1 MNRGEHID
9 NIENDRNGGAHV
21 NNKFPNLNFACQNV
35 CSLNVSKPSKRMYEK
50 LTSNCGSDIIFI
62 SDNRMNS
69 DKQIAGVNN
78 ITKKLGFMGYS
89 IDHNSSKNSRGVAI
103 IISNKLVY
111 TVLDDFKD
119 DLCNIILMKVQFG
132 TKTIT
137 LGSIYGPNTDDV
149 NFYNHLK
156 IVIGR
161 FKSDFVVIGGDW
173 NATIDSRNGR
183 VNLDTLNTA
192 SIPSARRSGWLNS
205 LMTECNLIDPFRY
218 FFPEAQ
224 EYTYVPYAIDAVNR
238 SRLDFFLIS
247 NDIKEQ
253 CVNCRIPHSLSSL
266 LFDHKQVFLHFKR
279 NNPYKKQMVND
290 VILNDIDI
298 NRIVNVTAIECYVN
312 HLLPSDTVSDLQ
324 IDELKGTVGQAMA
337 LQHEIATCRL
347 SDAMYGADAVNI
359 ARIQELILALNN
371 TIDLLPSLDELQ
383 GMEISCSS
391 DVFLE
396 ILIMAV
402 KGSSLSHQQS
412 FFKIKN
418 AQKIFG
424 TKN

>member
-1 MNRGEHID
+1 
-9 NIENDRNGGAHV
+9 
-21 NNKFPNLNFACQNV
+21 
-35 CSLNVSKPSKRMYEK
+35 
-50 LTSNCGSDIIFI
+50 
-62 SDNRMNS
+62 
-69 DKQIAGVNN
+69 
-78 ITKKLGFMGYS
+78 
-89 IDHNSSKNSRGVAI
+89 
-103 IISNKLVY
+103 
-111 TVLDDFKD
+111 
-119 DLCNIILMKVQFG
+119 MKVQFG

-156 IVIGR
+156 IVIEG
-161 FKSDFVVIGGDW
+161 FNSDFVVIGGDW

-192 SIPSARRSGWLNS
+192 FIPSARRSGWLNS
-205 LMTECNLIDPFRY
+205 LMMDCNLIDPFRY
-218 FFPEAQ
+218 FFPDAQ

-279 NNPYKKQMVND
+279 NNPYKKQMVSD

-298 NRIVNVTAIECYVN
+298 NRVVNVTAIECYVN
-312 HLLPSDTVSDLQ
+312 HLLPSDTVTDLQ
-324 IDELKGTVGQAMA
+324 IDELKGMVGQAMA

-347 SDAMYGADAVNI
+347 SDAMYGTDAVYI
-359 ARIQELILALNN
+359 TRIQELILALNN

-402 KGSSLSHQQS
+402 KSSSLAHQQS
-412 FFKIKN
+412 FFK
-418 AQKIFG
+418 
-424 TKN
+424 